1 MEDFDPNKLVL
12 QGSKIWNKTTAGKV
26 ADFVR
31 PQWFDSKLP
40 DGQQIKGRNKLD
52 MSGMHFYG
60 TRIHSAF
67 AEGLNLSGSTFID
80 AQIEEGDFSR
90 ADFSHCTF
98 KNTRFN
104 KTIFTQASF
113 SGASFVNCNLNRVNL
128 TEARF
133 DVKEICETVVYGISA
148 WDLQLSEESKQ
159 SKLIIEKSYEF
170 YSDFIARGELP
181 LMVDDIEL
189 AQFVYYLSNH
199 KKMRDTLNILNNRGV
214 LLLGQFRDGGLE
226 RLYALREW
234 LQARG
239 YMPMIFDF
247 TRPDSLSTN
256 ETIVTMAGLSK
267 FVLADLAGPSVPA
280 ELTEI
285 FSSIK
290 RPLLAFGKH
299 PYALFPNLMD
309 QTTVVHIEGL
319 PENLLQELETKLPTM
334 EQLYKKR
341 IEVLIERDKFQPSGA

>member
-1 MEDFDPNKLVL
+1 MDKFDPNKLVL
-12 QGSKIWNKTTAGKV
+12 QGSKVWNKAMDKKV
-26 ADFVR
+26 ADFNR

-40 DGQQIKGRNKLD
+40 GGEQIKGSNKLD
-52 MSGMHFYG
+52 MRGMHFYG

-67 AEGLNLSGSTFID
+67 AEGLNLSGSRFID
-80 AQIEEGDFSR
+80 AEIEEGDFSR
-90 ADFSHCTF
+90 ADFSNCTF

-104 KTIFTQASF
+104 KTIFTQACF
-113 SGASFVNCNLNRVNL
+113 SGATFINCNLNRVNL
-128 TEARF
+128 VEAQF
-133 DVKEICETVVYGISA
+133 DVKEITETVVYGISA
-148 WDLQLSEESKQ
+148 WDISLSDDSKQ
-159 SKLIIEKSYEF
+159 SKLIIEKSYEL

-199 KKMRDTLNILNNRGV
+199 KKMRDTINVLNHRGV
-214 LLLGQFRDGGLE
+214 LLLGQFREGGLE
-226 RLYALREW
+226 RLYKLRQW
-234 LQARG
+234 LQERG

-309 QTTVVHIEGL
+309 QTKVEHVEGL
-319 PENLLQELETKLPTM
+319 PENLLQELEAKLPAM
-334 EQLYKKR
+334 EQLYRER
-341 IEVLIERDKFQPSGA
+341 IAVLIERDKYQAPSA